1 MATYAECLEIVKEAL
16 SEYLDPGQTA
26 GEDQALT
33 GDLGLSS
40 LQMLELVVE
49 LEDRL
54 DISLPLN
61 DLPDV
66 QTVQE
71 FARLLESTSGDA
83 PS

>member
-1 MATYAECLEIVKEAL
+1 MATYAECLTIVKEAL
-16 SEYLDPGQTA
+16 AEYLEPGQEA
-26 GEDQALT
+26 GDDQALT

-66 QTVQE
+66 QTVDE
-71 FARLLESTSGDA
+71 FARLLESTSGGE
-83 PS
+83 SS